1 MLYEKFLFLRYE
13 LIGKRLPTIEPLMK
27 LVPIMKLMGNFID
40 SSIIKLTLD
49 LFELFWIPII
59 NIQNK
64 LKLKVKLKKNF
75 LKGNNIY
82 F

>member
-1 MLYEKFLFLRYE
+1 
-13 LIGKRLPTIEPLMK
+13 MK
-27 LVPIMKLMGNFID
+27 LIGNFID

-64 LKLKVKLKKNF
+64 LKLKVKLKNNF